1 MVLWTSLEK
10 HGFPSTTFEISYYL
24 AIFISVE
31 NFISILILFQLK
43 NGELHI

>member
-10 HGFPSTTFEISYYL
+10 HGFPSTTFETSYYL
-24 AIFISVE
+24 VTFISVE
-31 NFISILILFQLK
+31 NFISVLILFQFK